1 MKLSG
6 LSVFFLENTRKSFKL
21 ILVLVLV
28 LVLKSKALY
37 YRSLSNTITIYC
49 LSRACSGKWVKI
61 RFPKQSN
68 LT

>member
-1 MKLSG
+1 MVKKKKSKMKISG

-37 YRSLSNTITIYC
+37 YE
-49 LSRACSGKWVKI
+49 
-61 RFPKQSN
+61 FE
-68 LT
+68 